1 MFSHQ
6 IMSSGR
12 EQLEPLVLSPDSS
25 LQAELLNF
33 IVDHVFIDQDD
44 DSNSTGQRMHILV
57 NFKVSGTISPTVSF
71 FFSCYPDGQQE
82 DETRKIEALHKRRN
96 LLAAYCKLII
106 YNIVEMNTGA
116 DIFKQYMRVGRA
128 LIILDRSWKMHRSR
142 SYSACFFSSFIVLQW
157 LRRHH

>member
-44 DSNSTGQRMHILV
+44 DSNSTGQRRHILG
-57 NFKVSGTISPTVSF
+57 NFKVSGTISPTVF

-82 DETRKIEALHKRRN
+82 DEARKIEALHKRRN

-106 YNIVEMNTGA
+106 YSVVEMNTGA

-128 LIILDRSWKMHRSR
+128 ITILSRSWKMHLSP
-142 SYSACFFSSFIVLQW
+142 SYSVCVFASFIVLQW